1 MKMKVGMAA
10 IKTIHQKKYLILP
23 DLHNEEESP
32 WWRSIAGFDSVCG
45 QPRVLCGWVGGE
57 AAARMEAR
65 TDEEILDTCTRLLRT
80 HVGQHVPRPV
90 ILHCF

>member
-1 MKMKVGMAA
+1 M
-10 IKTIHQKKYLILP
+10 
-23 DLHNEEESP
+23 
-32 WWRSIAGFDSVCG
+32 CG

-65 TDEEILDTCTRLLRT
+65 TDGEILDTCTRLLRT
-80 HVGQHVPRPV
+80 HVGPHVPRPV